1 MNATQDML
9 EAVKAGDVTKVK
21 ALLESDPALV
31 NARDESGNSA
41 ILLAVYY
48 GRKNVVEAVLARD
61 PGLNIFEAAAVG
73 DVDRVVALTE
83 DDPDRVNA
91 FSHDGFTPLGL
102 ASFFGHKDAV
112 ETLLEQGAEV
122 NVTSQNKMKVMP
134 LHSAVA
140 NRHVGIAEVLLTH
153 GADVNAA
160 QQDGFTPLH
169 EAAQNGQ
176 EDMVALLLAHAANVD
191 AKKDDGQTPL
201 AIALAEGHDVVA
213 DLLRRHGA
221 SD

>member
-1 MNATQDML
+1 MRATQEMID
-9 EAVKAGDVTKVK
+9 AIKAGDVERVK
-21 ALLESDPALV
+21 ALLESDLALV

-48 GRKNVVEAVLARD
+48 GRKNIVEAVLARD
-61 PGLNIFEAAAVG
+61 PELNIFEAAAAG
-73 DVDRVVALTE
+73 HIDRVVALTE
-83 DDPDRVNA
+83 DDPGRVNA
-91 FSHDGFTPLGL
+91 FAHDGFTPLGL
-102 ASFFGHKDAV
+102 AAFFGHKDVV
-112 ETLLEQGAEV
+112 EYLLEQGAEV
-122 NVTSQNKMKVMP
+122 NVASRNKMKVMP

-140 NRHVGIAEVLLTH
+140 SRHLGIAEALLTH

-176 EDMVALLLAHAANVD
+176 EEMVALLLAHAANVD

-221 SD
+221 LN